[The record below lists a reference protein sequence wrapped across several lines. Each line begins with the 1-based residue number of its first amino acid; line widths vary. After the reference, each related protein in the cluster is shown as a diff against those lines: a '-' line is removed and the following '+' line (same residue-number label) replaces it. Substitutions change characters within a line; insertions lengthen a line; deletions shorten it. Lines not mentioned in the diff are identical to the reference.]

1 MESLSSK
8 NENVEYLLCVMDVF
22 TKYAWVKPLK
32 DKKGK
37 TVPNAFIEIVNES
50 NCKPNKLW
58 VGKGREFYN
67 KLMQDWLDNSDVL
80 MYSTHNESNSVI
92 AEKFIETLKY
102 KIFKKMTANDSKSY
116 LPYLNKLVDQY
127 NSTYHHSIGKKPI
140 NADYSAFTE
149 KMKTFSKAP
158 KFKVHER
165 VRITK
170 YKNIFSKGYTENW
183 SREIFIIDSVL
194 KTNPWTYKI
203 KDLNREKIIGSFY
216 EMELLRSIL

>member
-1 MESLSSK
+1 
-8 NENVEYLLCVMDVF
+8 
-22 TKYAWVKPLK
+22 
-32 DKKGK
+32 
-37 TVPNAFIEIVNES
+37 
-50 NCKPNKLW
+50 
-58 VGKGREFYN
+58 
-67 KLMQDWLDNSDVL
+67 
-80 MYSTHNESNSVI
+80 
-92 AEKFIETLKY
+92 
-102 KIFKKMTANDSKSY
+102 MTANDSKSY

-127 NSTYHHSIGKKPI
+127 NSTYHHSIGRKPI

-203 KDLNREKIIGSFY
+203 KDLNGEKIIGSFY
-216 EMELLRSIL
+216 EKELLRSIL